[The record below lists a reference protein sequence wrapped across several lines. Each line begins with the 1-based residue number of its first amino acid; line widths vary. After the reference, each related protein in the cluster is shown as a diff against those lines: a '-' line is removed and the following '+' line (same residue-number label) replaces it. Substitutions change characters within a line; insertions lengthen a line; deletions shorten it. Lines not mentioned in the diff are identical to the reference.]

1 MIPSFK
7 RMSPPSTR
15 AEFEE
20 RMHVLRE
27 HIQER
32 RIRFAEGLRVQDSL
46 IRVRLLPNGR
56 IDLLSIDESA
66 RLQANMLHQM
76 ETGGFGDMSAFL
88 NPDAS
93 TEANDEDPEAG
104 N

>member
-1 MIPSFK
+1 M
-7 RMSPPSTR
+7 MSPPSTR
-15 AEFEE
+15 AQFEE
-20 RMHVLRE
+20 RMHVLRDKLNN
-27 HIQER
+27 R
-32 RIRFAEGLRVQDSL
+32 KIRFADGLRVQDSL
-46 IRVRLLPNGR
+46 LSVRFLPNGR

-76 ETGGFGDMSAFL
+76 ETGGFGDLSGAL

-93 TEANDEDPEAG
+93 TSTDADAQDPDCD